1 MSETHGSPETPG
13 RAATPDEE
21 AYVRALLGSLRD
33 DDLPMPEDVWT
44 RLQAVIAEE
53 RRSQGPR
60 HLAGTPTALGDDAD
74 PVSAQS
80 TIVPVADLAS
90 RRTRRMPLG
99 WMVGAA
105 AAVVVVLLGGGVV
118 VGTMGGGSSSGG
130 ASNASSA
137 PEVAGVSNLVGTA
150 VTSETRSGTAYTR
163 GSLATQVTTS
173 LAAASS
179 AKDASTGSA
188 PATGSVT
195 AAGQKP
201 LLEGAALTA
210 CLTALTGTSTASAI
224 LVDRGTWAGADVD
237 VIVLPTTGD
246 ATSIDVYVVHPT
258 CTASSAD
265 IVQFSRLHR
274 P

>member
-173 LAAASS
+173 LAAMSS

>member
-1 MSETHGSPETPG
+1 
-13 RAATPDEE
+13 
-21 AYVRALLGSLRD
+21 
-33 DDLPMPEDVWT
+33 
-44 RLQAVIAEE
+44 
-53 RRSQGPR
+53 
-60 HLAGTPTALGDDAD
+60 
-74 PVSAQS
+74 
-80 TIVPVADLAS
+80 
-90 RRTRRMPLG
+90 
-99 WMVGAA
+99 MVGAA

-173 LAAASS
+173 LAAMSS